1 MNPSSRPPHWLPA
14 VLATLVL
21 AMPAVAAAAGTT
33 PAKAPPL
40 SDYVGHYPYEKVNG
54 VDFLHHP
61 AVIQAVNTTVPD
73 PAIRRLL
80 LSSDYP
86 MTPLKTSRGR
96 LLMPG
101 YDPAS
106 AGSVNWAL
114 VIALDGSKAAVC
126 YAAGAPVQDV
136 SGARWFYGGEEGFV
150 LYLPCP
156 HYPDELEKQTGNWP
170 IGPMVN

>member
-1 MNPSSRPPHWLPA
+1 MNLSSRLPRWLPA
-14 VLATLVL
+14 ALATLALLV
-21 AMPAVAAAAGTT
+21 PAAVVAADTA

-40 SDYVGHYPYEKVNG
+40 SAYVGHYPYEKVNG

-61 AVIQAVNTTVPD
+61 LVIKAVNTTVPD
-73 PAIRRLL
+73 PGIRRLL
-80 LSSDYP
+80 LSADYP
-86 MTPLKTSRGR
+86 MTPLKASRGR
-96 LLMPG
+96 LLMPA

-126 YAAGAPVQDV
+126 YAAGEPVQDV
-136 SGARWFYGGEEGFV
+136 SGARWFYRGEEGFV